1 MPYTP
6 NKSAQ
11 VTGTLASQVADDG
24 TLVVA
29 YPTGTSQLSF
39 NAGLAGTDS
48 YIILNNNDK
57 YSLGDP
63 GISVTYGAS
72 DITITNLSG
81 GAWAS
86 GSSYIINLDQVD
98 GDASDVVTLSFPV
111 DLVNIT
117 AAGDVVTEF
126 RPGVAGKI
134 ESWSFVVNKPVTT
147 AAKLA
152 TLNLEIDTTNVTAGT
167 IALTSAA
174 ATPQGKVIEGA
185 TITGANTLTRESKLS
200 VEASAVTA
208 FSEGTGSIQ
217 IRIRKTGN

>member
-1 MPYTP
+1 MPYTQDK
-6 NKSAQ
+6 NAI
-11 VTGTLASQVADDG
+11 VTGTLATQVADDG

-29 YPTGTSQLSF
+29 YPSGTSQSSF
-39 NAGLAGTDS
+39 NVGLAGSNS

-81 GAWAS
+81 SAWAA
-86 GSSYIINLDQVD
+86 GSDYIINLDQVD
-98 GDASDVVTLSFPV
+98 EGDVVTLTFPV

-117 AAGDVVTEF
+117 GAGDVITGF
-126 RPGVAGKI
+126 RPGIAGTI
-134 ESWSFVVNKPVTT
+134 ESWCFVVNKPVTT
-147 AAKLA
+147 ADKLA
-152 TLNLEIDTTNVTAGT
+152 TLNLEIGTTNVTGGT

-174 ATPQGKVIEGA
+174 ATPQGKVIESA
-185 TITGANTLTRESKLS
+185 AITGANTLTRESALS
-200 VEASAVTA
+200 VEAASVTA

-217 IRIRKTGN
+217 IRIRKSSV